1 MSCSPVCAKLPAMAT
16 YEKPARR
23 TQEFAA
29 IGWMMKVVIAEKG
42 LSRSKLAD
50 RTGIDYKLVSKYLK
64 GEGNPTY
71 RTLKRLCDGIGISLG
86 ELLLRAEDLAQ
97 QDAAEAAGGAG

>member
-1 MSCSPVCAKLPAMAT
+1 MTEHDKT
-16 YEKPARR
+16 ARR

-29 IGWMMKVVIAEKG
+29 IGWMMKVLIAERG
-42 LSRSKLAD
+42 LSRAELAD

-71 RTLKRLCDGIGISLG
+71 RTLKRLCDAIGVSLG
-86 ELLLRAEDLAQ
+86 ELLLRAEELAQ
-97 QDAAEAAGGAG
+97 QDAGGAGDGAG